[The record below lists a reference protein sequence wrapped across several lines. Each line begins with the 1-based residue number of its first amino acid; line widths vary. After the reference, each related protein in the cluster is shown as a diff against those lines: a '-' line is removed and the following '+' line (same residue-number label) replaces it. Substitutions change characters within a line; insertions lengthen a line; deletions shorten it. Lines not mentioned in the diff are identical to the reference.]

1 METNVSL
8 VKLLQNALD
17 GVRQLQNNPP
27 EEIPRWITEVST
39 IPANIPLPDGNGN
52 VALITVD
59 GYRAIVKF
67 ADNIWQ
73 NNSTLK
79 QTVDANSFLQ
89 VTLDCLG
96 EMLPELLEV
105 DNITKESLKNLRNR
119 IFSKLKEKQLPVIH
133 YFPCWLFRD
142 LQVTK
147 FNIGCVEFMQLN
159 DWLLKVE
166 QVSINHQDWI
176 IEVQEYWKGRR
187 SIDSLE
193 DKLSKIIVSAVDGC
207 FWIAAVH
214 IENHEW
220 KKSYERSRFAVR
232 LALDALGLTMEP
244 SQVKNIQLKAEANPP
259 SAIKKL
265 SQFDGYELGYPGVEH
280 NPPGIYESAN
290 QWLETNSNF
299 LKAAGRLIETIVS
312 LESDRNTQKLDERWL
327 NALYWYGEACREPT
341 DFIALVKLGVS
352 LDILTKGEKRGICEF
367 TCKLFGK
374 KDSDPITRDGTTLK
388 QIVED
393 LYSEGRSQIGH
404 GSKLGIL
411 EDYSFSRQRSSF
423 FVRDVLREAIVRL
436 STYQGEDDLKAFI
449 NSL

>member
-17 GVRQLQNNPP
+17 GVRQLHNNPR
-27 EEIPRWITEVST
+27 EEIQRWITEGT
-39 IPANIPLPDGNGN
+39 IPVNIPLPDGN
-52 VALITVD
+52 VALVTVD
-59 GYRAIVKF
+59 GSRAIVKF

-73 NNSTLK
+73 NDPTLK
-79 QTVDANSFLQ
+79 KTVDANSFLR

-96 EMLPELLEV
+96 EILPELLEV
-105 DNITKESLKNLRNR
+105 DNVTKESIKNLRNR
-119 IFSKLKEKQLPVIH
+119 IFSKLKEKQLPVTH

-142 LQVTK
+142 PQVTK
-147 FNIGCVEFMQLN
+147 FNIGSIEFMQLSN
-159 DWLLKVE
+159 WLPKVE
-166 QVSINHQDWI
+166 QASKMHQKWI
-176 IEVQEYWKGRR
+176 HEVQEYWQGKRV
-187 SIDSLE
+187 SDALE
-193 DKLSKIIVSAVDGC
+193 DEASKVVVSAVDNC
-207 FWIAAVH
+207 FWIAAVR
-214 IENHEW
+214 IEKHEE
-220 KKSYERSRFAVR
+220 KKSYERARFAVR
-232 LALDALGLTMEP
+232 LALDALGLTIKP
-244 SQVKNIQLKAEANPP
+244 SQAKNLQLKAEANPP
-259 SAIKKL
+259 SAIRKL
-265 SQFDGYELGYPGVEH
+265 SQPDGH
-280 NPPGIYESAN
+280 NLYYGADFNSSGIGESAN
-290 QWLETNSNF
+290 QLLETNSNF
-299 LKAAGRLIETIVS
+299 LIAAGQLIETIVS
-312 LESDRNTQKLDERWL
+312 LESGRNTRKLDERWL

-352 LDILTKGEKRGICEF
+352 LDILTKGEKRGICKF

-393 LYSEGRSQIGH
+393 LYSEGRSQIAH

-436 STYQGEDDLKAFI
+436 SNYQGEDELEGFI